1 MKFLK
6 FFALIVFALLT
17 SIQLASAA
25 KNYAD
30 GELLVKFKDGVYS
43 ARANTANSILGAKL
57 LESFPAL
64 GWQRIQ
70 LPEGMSLS
78 EGMSF
83 YGRFDGIESVQPNFI
98 YHQLATPN
106 DPQFTA
112 SGMYGLNKISAPG
125 AWDITTGNSSIVV
138 ADIDSGMRLTHPDLV
153 ANKWVNTGEIAG
165 NGIDD
170 DNNGYADD
178 VNGYDFYFND
188 ADPNDVDNGIAGSH
202 GTHTAGTMG
211 AVGNNATG
219 VVGINWNVKIMVVK
233 IFNNAEAPNDTTT
246 SAMLINAYSY
256 IRMMKDRGVHVVAT
270 NNSYGGCSEA
280 CGFDQATKDALDA
293 LGDDQILTVFA
304 AGNDGI
310 NIDNS
315 PSYPASYTSPTVI
328 SVASSTSTD
337 ARSSFSSFGV
347 ASVDLAAPGSGILST
362 IPPANYGTLSG
373 TSMATPHVTGALA
386 LLASSNQNLSAASL
400 KASILNNVDVL
411 ANWNGVVKTGG
422 RLNVLKAIQNPTVCT
437 FTPSQNS
444 LNAAIGGGAQ
454 SFTVTAP
461 ANCDYSAKGD
471 AAWIS
476 VTSGNPGSGNG
487 TVNFTVQSNAGGS
500 ARTGHVNFGGQSV
513 TVNQAGIALAT
524 HTILDFDGDGKS
536 DYLAVQNTGG
546 GMTWHI
552 LRSAQGYTTANFGI
566 FATDTAVPA
575 DYDGD
580 GKTDIAVWRG
590 GVVGDQGFFY
600 VINSSNGSITINAWG
615 STGDDPRM
623 VQDFDGDGKAD
634 LTVVRKSGGVLN
646 WYIFGTTV
654 GVRIYQFGTDTDLPL
669 RGDFDGDHKAD
680 PAVFRPAGGTPGN
693 TFFSLNSTSS
703 NLQAVTFGTSS
714 VDRIVP
720 ADFDGDGKTDVAVW
734 RNTDGNWYYL
744 LSSNGSF
751 HGIPFGNGG
760 TDLPTPGD
768 YDGDGKTDFSVW
780 RPNSSPGG
788 SGTFYVF
795 TQLSAFSSFSWGNSD
810 MIIPA
815 NSLQIRN

>member
-6 FFALIVFALLT
+6 VSALVLFFLLT
-17 SIQLASAA
+17 SSYTFAA
-25 KNYAD
+25 KNYVD

-57 LESFPAL
+57 LESFPTL
-64 GWQRIQ
+64 GWQRVQ
-70 LPEGMSLS
+70 LPDGMSLY

-83 YGRFDGIESVQPNFI
+83 YEKFDGIESIQPNFI

-112 SGMYGLNKISAPG
+112 SGMYGLNKISAPA

-256 IRMMKDRGVHVVAT
+256 IRMMKDRGVHIVAT

-304 AGNDGI
+304 AGNDAI

-362 IPPANYGTLSG
+362 IPPANYGSLSG

-386 LLASSNQNLSAASL
+386 LLASSNQSLSAASL

-461 ANCDYSAKGD
+461 TNCDYSVKSD
-471 AAWIS
+471 SAWITVS
-476 VTSGNPGSGNG
+476 SGNPGSGNG

-513 TVNQAGIALAT
+513 TVNQAGLAIAT
-524 HTILDFDGDGKS
+524 HTVLDFDGDGKT
-536 DYLAVQNTGG
+536 DYVAIQNTGG

-552 LRSAQGYTTANFGI
+552 LRSTQGYTVATFGTS
-566 FATDTAVPA
+566 ATDVAVPA

-590 GVVGDQGFFY
+590 GVVGTQGFFY
-600 VINSSNGSITINAWG
+600 VVNSSDGSITINAWG

-634 LTVVRKSGGVLN
+634 LTVVRKAGGVLN
-646 WYIFGTTV
+646 WYIFGTTI
-654 GVRIYQFGTDTDLPL
+654 GVRIYQFGTDMDLPL

-680 PAVFRPAGGTPGN
+680 PAVYRPASGTPGN
-693 TFFSLNSTSS
+693 TFFSLNSTSG

-714 VDRIVP
+714 IDKIVP
-720 ADFDGDGKTDVAVW
+720 ADFDGDGKTDIAVW

-751 HGIPFGNGG
+751 HAIPFGIGG

-768 YDGDGKTDFSVW
+768 YDGDGKTDFAVW
-780 RPNSSPGG
+780 RPNPSPGS
-788 SGTFYVF
+788 SGTFYIF
-795 TQLSAFSSFSWGNSD
+795 TQQSAFTGLSWGNSD
-810 MIIPA
+810 MLIPA
-815 NSLQIRN
+815 NSLQVRN